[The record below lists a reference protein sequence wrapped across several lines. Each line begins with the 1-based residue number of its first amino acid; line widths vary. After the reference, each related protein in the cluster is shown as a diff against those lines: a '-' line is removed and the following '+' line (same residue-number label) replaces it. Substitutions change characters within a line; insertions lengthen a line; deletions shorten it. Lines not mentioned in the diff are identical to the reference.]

1 MNRLTQDVQ
10 AFKVKYF
17 EKLKTI
23 NDVNKITDLKND
35 MLSEIKQLLTSYK
48 HLDTYDGY
56 QIVAE
61 LWETMLAEDTEK
73 IANSDFYTIGRT
85 KEENWVTKGSGQNRR
100 TEQDGWIG
108 SIVPNE
114 LILSEL
120 YQDEQNDV
128 ETKKEQL
135 TSIEE
140 EINELVEAAK
150 VEESV
155 EESALSDCFNAR
167 EDDFTVTA
175 VRSEISKVEE
185 GTEEYDILL
194 KVRDLL
200 TEKSALNRAI
210 REKEKELN
218 EKVEDRIEQLT
229 DDEIDQLMYEKWFGS
244 LSEQMTKLI
253 ETSLKNELD
262 ELRML
267 QERYA
272 DTLEAID
279 EESKALEAEFEAML
293 NELVV
298 TEE

>member
-108 SIVPNE
+108 AIVPNE
-114 LILSEL
+114 LILAEL
-120 YQDEQNDV
+120 YQEEQEDV
-128 ETKKEQL
+128 ERKKDQL
-135 TSIEE
+135 SAVEE
-140 EINELVEAAK
+140 EISELVEAAK
-150 VEESV
+150 VEESI

-167 EDDFTVTA
+167 EDNFTVTA
-175 VRSEISKVEE
+175 VRSELRQTEE
-185 GTEEYDILL
+185 GTEEYELL
-194 KVRDLL
+194 VKARDLL
-200 TEKSALNRAI
+200 TERSSLNRAI

-218 EKVEDRIEQLT
+218 DQAEARIEQLT
-229 DDEIDQLMYEKWFGS
+229 NEEIDQ
-244 LSEQMTKLI
+244 
-253 ETSLKNELD
+253 
-262 ELRML
+262 
-267 QERYA
+267 
-272 DTLEAID
+272 
-279 EESKALEAEFEAML
+279 
-293 NELVV
+293 
-298 TEE
+298 